1 MLELTFFDIVTAR
14 WYKNMRGNESL
25 ARRKVIRPSLQHH
38 AFLRVPMRMRVSE
51 SAPIFTRIFEE
62 MPDMHHDDILRAE

>member
-25 ARRKVIRPSLQHH
+25 ADEKLSLHRYNIVPS
-38 AFLRVPMRMRVSE
+38 FIVPVGMRVSG
-51 SAPIFTRIFEE
+51 SAPIFTRIFEK
-62 MPDMHHDDILRAE
+62 MPDMHHDDIPRAE